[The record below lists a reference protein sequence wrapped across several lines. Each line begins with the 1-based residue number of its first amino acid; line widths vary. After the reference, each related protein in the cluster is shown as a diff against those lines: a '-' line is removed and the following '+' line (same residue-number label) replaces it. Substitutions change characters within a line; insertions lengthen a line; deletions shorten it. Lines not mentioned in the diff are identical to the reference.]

1 MELNGGPCGWISD
14 SRQDRSGRWYEAISG
29 GFIIFMQG
37 AMERLKAE
45 ERALC

>member
-14 SRQDRSGRWYEAISG
+14 SRVDRSGRWYEAISG

-45 ERALC
+45 EHALC